1 MKSKGKVM
9 TQIASSRGVILLWAL
24 VAQAALAADG
34 VKFLPLESAARAGM
48 ACVIQIQVGR
58 TNALAGTADDSSTL
72 AAQLRTFQGVYPV
85 TLQRAESAPGMAP
98 NQPTGEFVI
107 RTYRMNVPPGVTG
120 PAELSLIRNPH
131 VRMALLID
139 GEDGFRAAGPA
150 GAQSST
156 NEIVQDAKPTAG
168 DQQAKSGLSHY
179 FLKHILPYEPMYL
192 LWGPDD
198 PGVKIQFSIM
208 YRLFTFPDGPGEVLN
223 GLHLGYTQ
231 TSLCDVRA
239 ESSPFRDSS
248 YRPELL
254 YVKDWD
260 LPAGRVITHLTLQG
274 GVMHESNGQ
283 DWFASRSVNIA
294 YLRPSVRLGPASSWN
309 LQLAPRIWTYL
320 DALSDN
326 PDLKDY
332 RGYGDLR
339 AILAHGNG
347 VVLSANLRMG
357 QDWNHWG
364 TQFDLSYPSNELL
377 PGLNLDLF
385 LHAQYYT
392 GFGESLLDYDR
403 RTDAIRFGISLV
415 R

>member
-1 MKSKGKVM
+1 MKRITSYF
-9 TQIASSRGVILLWAL
+9 AILL
-24 VAQAALAADG
+24 VALAAAG
-34 VKFLPLESAARAGM
+34 SAVAAEMKLLPLASAVRAGA
-48 ACVIQIQVGR
+48 ACVIQIQIGI
-58 TNALAGTADDSSTL
+58 TNALAGTADDSSGL
-72 AAQLRTFQGVYPV
+72 AAQLKTFQGVYSV
-85 TLQRAESAPGMAP
+85 TLQPVTPVPGMAP
-98 NQPTGEFVI
+98 DLQAGESVI
-107 RTYRMNVPPGVTG
+107 RYCRMNVPSGLTG
-120 PAELSLIRNPH
+120 PAELSLIRNPQ
-131 VRMALLID
+131 VRIALLID
-139 GEDGFRAAGPA
+139 GENGLPVVVDSAGT
-150 GAQSST
+150 QSST
-156 NEIVQDAKPTAG
+156 DEVVQDAKPTAG
-168 DQQAKSGLSHY
+168 DQQAKAGLSQY

-208 YRLFTFPDGPGEVLN
+208 YRLFTFPDGPGEILN

-231 TSLCDVRA
+231 TSLCDIRA
-239 ESSPFRDSS
+239 ESSPFKDSS

-254 YVKDWD
+254 YKKDWD

-274 GVMHESNGQ
+274 GVMHESNGR
-283 DWFASRSVNIA
+283 DLFASRSVNIA
-294 YLRPSVRLGPASSWN
+294 YIRPSVRMGPASSWN
-309 LQLAPRIWTYL
+309 LQLAPRMWTYL
-320 DALSDN
+320 DSLSDN

-347 VVLSANLRMG
+347 VVFSANLSMG
-357 QDWNHWG
+357 QEWNHFG
-364 TQFDLSYPSNELL
+364 SQFDLSYPSNELL

-392 GFGESLLDYDR
+392 GFGESLLDYNH